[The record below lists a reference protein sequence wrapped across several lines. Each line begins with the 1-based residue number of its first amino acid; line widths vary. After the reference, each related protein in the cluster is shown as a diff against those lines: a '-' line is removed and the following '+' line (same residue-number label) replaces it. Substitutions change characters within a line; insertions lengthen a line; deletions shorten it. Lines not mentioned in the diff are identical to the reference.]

1 MNDQTIFAGI
11 VVTTLVILLLIAG
24 IVISVF
30 IANRQRLQQ
39 EIKLS
44 QLELDYANE
53 LRNAELEVKEQL
65 KSHISRELHDHVG
78 HTLTY
83 MRLMIE
89 NKKLDD
95 ENLVATFSPIE
106 ELLEQASTQLR
117 LLSRSMNTDYL
128 SGLTFQD
135 AIQQE
140 TDRLIRFTRM
150 QVDYR
155 PGTTKYSGLD
165 KDQMLMSF
173 RIFQEILNNAIKHS
187 GANQLSIRSNHSEFL
202 LQVSDDGKGFDFD
215 EIFKAGKASGLANL
229 KKRAQLAKLNLLIE
243 SIPLEGTTYTLMIPN
258 SVEPS

>member
-11 VVTTLVILLLIAG
+11 IVTTLVILLLIAG

-95 ENLVATFSPIE
+95 ENLASTFSPIE

-117 LLSRSMNTDYL
+117 LLSRSMNSDYL

-155 PGTTKYSGLD
+155 PGTANYSSLD

-187 GANQLSIRSNHSEFL
+187 GGNQLSIRSNHSEFL
-202 LQVSDDGKGFDFD
+202 LQVSDDGKGFNVN
-215 EIFKAGKASGLANL
+215 EILHSGKASGLANL
-229 KKRAQLAKLNLLIE
+229 KKRAQLARLNLIIE
-243 SIPLEGTTYTLMIPN
+243 SIPNEGTTYTLLIPN
-258 SVEPS
+258 QTGLS